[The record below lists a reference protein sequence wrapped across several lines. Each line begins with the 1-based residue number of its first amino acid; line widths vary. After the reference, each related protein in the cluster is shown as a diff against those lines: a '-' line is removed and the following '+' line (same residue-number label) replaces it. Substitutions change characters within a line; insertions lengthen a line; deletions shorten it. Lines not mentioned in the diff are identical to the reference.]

1 MDSFS
6 NNDIQKFKDSL
17 PPRITP
23 LKGAL
28 KIHLLSVN
36 SNGEVRGKC
45 LPTDPVYFAVK
56 TDSSFNPLPN
66 NRARLNPVNVIVY
79 PEEGVEE

>member
-1 MDSFS
+1 MR
-6 NNDIQKFKDSL
+6 DSL
-17 PPRITP
+17 PPRMTP

-36 SNGEVRGKC
+36 ETGEVKGKC
-45 LPTDPVYFAVK
+45 LPTDPVFFAVK
-56 TDSSFNPLPN
+56 TDASFHPLPN

-79 PEEGVEE
+79 PEDGAEE